1 MPSIPRFYG
10 WSIIPH
16 ARGVQF
22 MGEDAVDMGG
32 VRESPQSGLG
42 VLKKGESLFGG
53 KNIWSYTHM
62 IYMMFVKQ
70 E

>member
-42 VLKKGESLFGG
+42 VLKKGESFLGG
-53 KNIWSYTHM
+53 RTSDDIH
-62 IYMMFVKQ
+62 I
-70 E
+70 